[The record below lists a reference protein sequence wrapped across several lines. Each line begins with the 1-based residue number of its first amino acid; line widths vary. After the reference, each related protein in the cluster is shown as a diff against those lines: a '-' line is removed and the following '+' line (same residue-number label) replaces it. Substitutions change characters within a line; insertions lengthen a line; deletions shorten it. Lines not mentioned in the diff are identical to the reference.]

1 LLLGPLARFFGDQGA
16 FAGGAVMAVVGMVVL
31 RRLLLPAARAQESL
45 PVSVPVPAPD
55 YAGGLAVGE

>member
-1 LLLGPLARFFGDQGA
+1 
-16 FAGGAVMAVVGMVVL
+16 MAVVGMVVL